1 MLIWDGCCVCLH
13 LYPLVCLVL
22 LIGEKIFYNVFH
34 FSFCLSLAEMAV
46 FNLGWLLC
54 SSAFIFMGLFG
65 FCKFWRTCL
74 IVFLT
79 FHCLRMGIVKKIV
92 QANRCFHFIYR

>member
-1 MLIWDGCCVCLH
+1 MLIWNGCCVCLH
-13 LYPLVCLVL
+13 LYPLVCLVI

-34 FSFCLSLAEMAV
+34 FSFCLS
-46 FNLGWLLC
+46 

-65 FCKFWRTCL
+65 FCKFWRTCF
-74 IVFLT
+74 IMFLT

-92 QANRCFHFIYR
+92 QAKRCSHFIYR

>member
-34 FSFCLSLAEMAV
+34 FSFCLSLAEMAL

-65 FCKFWRTCL
+65 FCKLENMFYN
-74 IVFLT
+74 VSNFS
-79 FHCLRMGIVKKIV
+79 FCLRMGIVKKIV
-92 QANRCFHFIYR
+92 QAKRCFHFIYR